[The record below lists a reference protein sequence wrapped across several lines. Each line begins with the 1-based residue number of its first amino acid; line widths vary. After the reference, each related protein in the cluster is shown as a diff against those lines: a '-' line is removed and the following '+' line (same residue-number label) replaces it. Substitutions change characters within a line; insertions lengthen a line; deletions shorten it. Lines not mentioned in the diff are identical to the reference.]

1 MELPDYESRRRS
13 CVNGRVTRIRIGFVA
28 LGLTLAVAGGADE
41 RDSYFSVSGA
51 ELALPEES
59 AETELSGS
67 ALRRIA
73 DGWPPD
79 LVIAP
84 IPGRSPQL
92 GWKLGLA
99 GGYFLEFDGEEEGT
113 DVPPSIVGGY
123 AMAAENGSYLYGA
136 GAKFNLLDDK
146 LRLSGGIGYADIR
159 YQFYGIGNDAGDRDI
174 GIDILQDGH
183 LYFAEASWRVWR
195 SAYVGLGLLGGQM
208 DTRPRFRLPENQA
221 FIDPVLSLDLG
232 AITMPISIDTRDDE
246 QFPREGW
253 LVRTRWTLYREA
265 AGSDFNTETFKFSA
279 NHYRPVRGSDVL
291 ATRVMVRSTS
301 DDAPFFILSSFG
313 GGTDLRGYPSG
324 RYRDRMMYAVQSEY
338 RWQLNDSWIL
348 TGFAGF
354 GEVAGSVSDFGNNF
368 LPAGGVGAR
377 YVLSKKHRVSLSAD
391 VAVGNDGA
399 EFYFGVGEA
408 F

>member
-1 MELPDYESRRRS
+1 MKLPGYYNRS
-13 CVNGRVTRIRIGFVA
+13 GSDGTGRITRTGIGLVA
-28 LGLTLAVAGGADE
+28 LGLTFAAAADAEE
-41 RDSYFSVSGA
+41 REYYYSVSGA
-51 ELALPEES
+51 ELTVPDES
-59 AETELSGS
+59 AETEFSGNV
-67 ALRRIA
+67 LRRMA

-92 GWKLGLA
+92 GWNLALA
-99 GGYFLEFDGEEEGT
+99 GGYFLEIEGEEA

-136 GAKFNLLDDK
+136 GAKLNLLDDK
-146 LRLSGGIGYADIR
+146 LRVSGGVGRADIR

-208 DTRPRFRLPENQA
+208 DTRPRFRLPGSEA
-221 FIDPVLSLDLG
+221 FFDPTLSLDLG
-232 AITMPISIDTRDDE
+232 AFTIPISIDTRDDE

-265 AGSDFNTETFKFSA
+265 AGSDFNTETLRLSA

-291 ATRVMVRSTS
+291 ATRFMARATS
-301 DDAPFFILSSFG
+301 DNAPFFILSSFG
-313 GGTDLRGYPSG
+313 GTTDLRGYPSG

-338 RWQLNDSWIL
+338 RWQVSDRWIL

-354 GEVAGSVSDFGNNF
+354 GEVAGSLGDFGRNF
-368 LPAGGVGAR
+368 LPAAGIGGR
-377 YVLSKKHRVSLSAD
+377 FVLSKKHRVSLSAD
-391 VAVGNDGA
+391 IAVGNDGA